1 MTTYS
6 VSRVKTFLENPWKHW
21 CKYLAGYKEK
31 QDPEVTQYMDR
42 GTYSIEAWSFQHRVK
57 VK

>member
-6 VSRVKTFLENPWKHW
+6 VSRVKTFLDNPWKHW

-31 QDPEVTQYMDR
+31 QDPELTQYM
-42 GTYSIEAWSFQHRVK
+42 YI
-57 VK
+57 